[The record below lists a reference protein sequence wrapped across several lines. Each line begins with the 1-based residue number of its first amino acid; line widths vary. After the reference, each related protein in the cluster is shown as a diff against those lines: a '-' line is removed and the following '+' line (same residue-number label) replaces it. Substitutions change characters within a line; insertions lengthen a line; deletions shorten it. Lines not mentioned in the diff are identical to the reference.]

1 MSTDEFARRSL
12 ARRLRFLT
20 VSNESVHAVSALGV
34 AQAGARLILAAWS
47 VAALATTT
55 LAAQTVTLQ
64 ASADTTLKQG
74 NPNKSFGGEPT
85 LILKE
90 GGSRVL
96 IRFDPAAIA
105 AAVGG
110 GSLAS
115 AQLQVFLGA
124 NAGNWGTTG
133 RTVDIY
139 QLTTAWTEAG
149 ATWNCASDPN
159 PGHAG
164 AGCTN
169 PWAGGTPAQGANGA
183 SGDGEA
189 TDTAVITNSTSGWVQ
204 FDVTSDVAAFLAGTA
219 NDGWLIQKTDE
230 GQAGRIDLV
239 SREGTAGFG
248 PKLILVSQS
257 ATSDTVPPALAITA
271 PALPVCGRPSRSTG
285 SRS

>member
-1 MSTDEFARRSL
+1 MRHVVRAPVRFRIGTSGAARAGIRLVFAACSL
-12 ARRLRFLT
+12 
-20 VSNESVHAVSALGV
+20 
-34 AQAGARLILAAWS
+34 
-47 VAALATTT
+47 AALATTA

-74 NPNKSFGGEPT
+74 SPNKSFGGETT
-85 LILKE
+85 LTIKE

-96 IRFDPAAIA
+96 LRFDGAAIA

-115 AQLQVFLGA
+115 AALQVYVGA
-124 NAGNWGTTG
+124 NAANWGATG

-149 ATWNCASDPN
+149 ATWNCAADPN

-164 AGCTN
+164 AGCTS
-169 PWAGGTPAQGANGA
+169 PWSGGTPAQGANGA

-189 TDTAVITNSTSGWVQ
+189 TDTALITNGTSGWVT
-204 FDVTSDVAAFLAGTA
+204 FDVTSDVAAFLTGTA
-219 NDGWLIQKTDE
+219 NNGWLLQKTDE

-239 SREGTAGFG
+239 SREGTAGLG
-248 PKLILVSQS
+248 PRLILVSQS
-257 ATSDTVPPALAITA
+257 ATSDTVPPSLAIVS
-271 PALPVCGRPSRSTG
+271 PSEPVW
-285 SRS
+285 